1 MIDDRPRFSMLKYI
15 LFNQKQQKVKQEYK
29 IKRKKE
35 KQITGND
42 QPIVQLQKC
51 IINRD
56 KKSLEKNDK
65 IRQKNQPDVS
75 HQQIIEAKCYHIF
88 SQIAICIYL
97 QVVITNKIRNQEP
110 TLEAQIKNQKLKEC
124 LSDV

>member
-42 QPIVQLQKC
+42 QQL
-51 IINRD
+51 
-56 KKSLEKNDK
+56 
-65 IRQKNQPDVS
+65 
-75 HQQIIEAKCYHIF
+75 
-88 SQIAICIYL
+88 
-97 QVVITNKIRNQEP
+97 
-110 TLEAQIKNQKLKEC
+110 
-124 LSDV
+124 